1 MRLPIK
7 ALGKSAS
14 MAIYRLLE
22 NHVFEPE
29 LVRVMTTAFEGVLV
43 DRAGQPT
50 NIIAKRIAELAI
62 TGERDPR
69 RIRDQVLHSLDQ
81 DLWEAP

>member
-1 MRLPIK
+1 
-7 ALGKSAS
+7 
-14 MAIYRLLE
+14 MAMYRLLE

-29 LVRVMTTAFEGVLV
+29 VVKVMTTAYEGVLV
-43 DRAGQPT
+43 DRADQPT

-69 RIRDQVLHSLDQ
+69 RIREQVLRSLDQ
-81 DLWEAP
+81 DLREAP